1 MSSGLII
8 ATLMQ
13 YPSKESRLKI
23 IKTNLGQQLSLNL
36 TRNCSHN
43 HQGFTLVEMMMVVA
57 ITGLLMAIALPS
69 YTHYVQTNYQLVA
82 QQRAL
87 FIANQLHRWRAKN
100 LTYAEFSLTEHSS
113 GTQELKHLIVLTDA
127 TGKHLLTDERANTQ
141 GWRILVKPNPD
152 FKKLALS
159 DIYYL
164 DSLGRRCV
172 FDGSVMVPNIASIEF
187 CPKSW

>member
-1 MSSGLII
+1 MWEII
-8 ATLMQ
+8 T
-13 YPSKESRLKI
+13 I
-23 IKTNLGQQLSLNL
+23 NLGQQLNLNL
-36 TRNCSHN
+36 AHNCSHN
-43 HQGFTLVEMMMVVA
+43 HQGFTLVELMMVVA

-69 YTHYVQTNYQLVA
+69 YTHYVETNYQLVA

>member
-1 MSSGLII
+1 MW
-8 ATLMQ
+8 
-13 YPSKESRLKI
+13 KI
-23 IKTNLGQQLSLNL
+23 ITINLGQQLNLNL
-36 TRNCSHN
+36 ARNCSRN
-43 HQGFTLVEMMMVVA
+43 HQGFTLVELMMVVT
-57 ITGLLMAIALPS
+57 ITGLLMAISLPS

-172 FDGSVMVPNIASIEF
+172 FDDSVMVPDIASIEF

>member
-1 MSSGLII
+1 M

-23 IKTNLGQQLSLNL
+23 IKTNLGQQLNL
-36 TRNCSHN
+36 DLIRNCSRN

-69 YTHYVQTNYQLVA
+69 YTHYVETNYQLVA
-82 QQRAL
+82 QQRTL
-87 FIANQLHRWRAKN
+87 FMASQLQHWRARN
-100 LTYAEFSLTEHSS
+100 LTYSGFSLTEHSS
-113 GTQELKHLIVLTDA
+113 GTQELKYLMVLTDM
-127 TGKHLLTDERANTQ
+127 TGRYLLTDERANTQ
-141 GWRILVKPNPD
+141 GWRILVKPDPD
-152 FKKLALS
+152 FKKLTLS

-172 FDGSVMVPNIASIEF
+172 FDGSMMVPNIASIEF